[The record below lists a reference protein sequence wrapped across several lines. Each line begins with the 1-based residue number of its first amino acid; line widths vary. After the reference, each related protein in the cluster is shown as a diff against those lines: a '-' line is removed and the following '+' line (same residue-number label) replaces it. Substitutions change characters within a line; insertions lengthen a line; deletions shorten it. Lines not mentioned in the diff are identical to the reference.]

1 MFEQQSKEKKAVWGN
16 SDFGQGMETGAGG
29 LTGASNSEM
38 LSALGVSGSIQKKAM
53 PGHVMEKMS
62 QAFGTDFS
70 NVHVYESPMVS
81 QVGAKA
87 FTSGTSIGFAPGQF
101 QPNTYEGQSLL
112 GHELSHVVQQ
122 SQGKVAA
129 PKAGGLSVVD
139 DAAFE
144 QQADTEGRKAAKGE
158 KVMD

>member
-112 GHELSHVVQQ
+112 G
-122 SQGKVAA
+122 
-129 PKAGGLSVVD
+129 GLSVVD